1 MLGMKGNVNPNKA
14 AHLIILDLSGRSLIL
29 RLTKNT
35 VAYVQ
40 MSWAEEENLK
50 AESLSL
56 TTTDVYANDKISVG
70 YADQ

>member
-1 MLGMKGNVNPNKA
+1 MLGMNGNANPDKA
-14 AHLIILDLSGRSLIL
+14 AHLIILDLSDRSLIL

-40 MSWAEEENLK
+40 MSWAEEEILK

-56 TTTDVYANDKISVG
+56 TTADVYANDEISVG
-70 YADQ
+70 CADQ